1 MKNHVGSGSPSMEQ
15 TIEEKTGNLIDLL
28 GQLIKTKEW
37 QKILIIGE
45 YLATLD
51 PEEILAYRA
60 MGIAS
65 LEMHDLDQSE
75 KYFHQTLE
83 CGDDDPETLLLIA
96 RIHSYRGDLNGEI
109 FWLKKAIEQA
119 PDNIKAAFS
128 LAISYMT
135 LGENERA
142 EELLNGILASHPDH
156 IPSRM
161 ALADIYLLAQDLD
174 KAEEQLREAVSIQNN
189 NPRLLH
195 DLGYILKRRKNYSEA
210 LSLLF
215 KAMEFNPNKF
225 EQYSEIGDTYVLQG
239 EPENALLYLRKASQL
254 DPFNSLV
261 CYNLGR
267 AYLDLNR
274 YEQSEAASRAA
285 LQHDPEMANARTNVG
300 LNATLN
306 LGWAYLNQGK
316 LEEAEQ
322 CFRKNLILTASSY
335 ENLGRSLLRQRKY
348 EEALKNS
355 LRAVELVPNNAKY
368 WDFVGNAYLELKQ
381 LDEAQKALEKAIE
394 IDPSY
399 HLARYDLGV
408 VFSRI
413 KGRESE
419 AMKLFEHAI
428 TLNNDD
434 PLPYYAVACL
444 YSLQNDKRSALDF
457 LSKAIQRGFNDRE
470 HLDNDHDFDFLRDD
484 EEFQK
489 LIEKMEP

>member
-1 MKNHVGSGSPSMEQ
+1 MQQ

-28 GQLIKTKEW
+28 GKLIKNKEW
-37 QKILIIGE
+37 SKTLIIGE

-65 LEMHDLDQSE
+65 LELHDLDQSE

-109 FWLKKAIEQA
+109 FWLKKVIEQA

-128 LAISYMT
+128 LALSYMT

-142 EELLNGILASHPDH
+142 EELLNGILASQADH

-174 KAEEQLREAVSIQNN
+174 KAEEQLREAVRVQDN

-215 KAMEFNPNKF
+215 KAMESSPNKF
-225 EQYSEIGDTYVLQG
+225 EQYSEIGDTYLILG
-239 EPENALLYLRKASQL
+239 EPENALLYLRKAKQL

-267 AYLDLNR
+267 AYLDLER
-274 YEQSEAASRAA
+274 YEQSEAASKAA
-285 LQHDPEMANARTNVG
+285 LQHDPEMAHPRTNIG

-306 LGWAYLNQGK
+306 IGWAYLNRGK
-316 LEEAEQ
+316 LKEAEQ
-322 CFRKNLILTASSY
+322 CFRKNLLLVASSY
-335 ENLGRSLLRQRKY
+335 ENLGRSLLRQGKH
-348 EEALKNS
+348 EEALQNFQ
-355 LRAVELVPNNAKY
+355 RAVELVPDNAMY
-368 WDFVGNAYLELKQ
+368 RDLVGNAYLELKQ
-381 LDEAQKALEKAIE
+381 LDEAQKVLEKAIE

-399 HLARYDLGV
+399 PLAHYDLGV
-408 VFSRI
+408 VYSRI
-413 KGRESE
+413 KGQENE

-428 TLNNDD
+428 ALNEDY
-434 PLPYYAVACL
+434 PLPYYAIACL
-444 YSLQNDKRSALDF
+444 YSLQNERRSALDF
-457 LSKAIQRGFNDRE
+457 LKKAIQRGFDDRE
-470 HLDNDHDFDFLRDD
+470 HMDNDHDLDSLRDD
-484 EEFQK
+484 EEFIKIIQ
-489 LIEKMEP
+489 EMELKSKK